1 MLKFI
6 IVGVIMLNLIS
17 IVYGLTQVYK
27 ETDGLKKVTTVIWIV
42 IFMAIIKWLFGILP
56 VPWS

>member
-6 IVGVIMLNLIS
+6 VVGMIMLNLIS

-27 ETDGLKKVTTVIWIV
+27 EADGLKKVTTVIWIV